1 MIEEMLFI
9 QQEVAPAM
17 LRGLWVSILL
27 IIPSAAAGLLIG
39 ITTGI
44 IRVYG
49 HRLFR
54 TLADGYVLFFRGF
67 PLLIQLYLWYFGLPH
82 IGIFLSPFTA
92 AVIGFSLCSG
102 AYHSEYVRGA
112 LLSIKTGQMLAAKSI
127 GFSRTRAIF
136 FIILPQAVR
145 RSLPG
150 SGNELI
156 YLIKYSSL
164 AYMVTC
170 IELTGEAKI
179 LASSYFKY
187 MEIFMIVGA
196 VYLVLVSLATW
207 GLNRLEDTVAVPGF
221 ERIRS

>member
-1 MIEEMLFI
+1 MIEELFSI
-9 QQEVAPAM
+9 KHEVAPAM

-27 IIPSAAAGLLIG
+27 ILPSAIAGLAIGVATG
-39 ITTGI
+39 IT
-44 IRVYG
+44 RVYG
-49 HRLFR
+49 HRFFR
-54 TLADGYVLFFRGF
+54 TMADGYVLIFRGF
-67 PLLIQLYLWYFGLPH
+67 PLLIQLDLWYFGLPH
-82 IGIFLSPFTA
+82 IGIYLSPFTA

-112 LLSIKTGQMLAAKSI
+112 LLSVKAGQMLAAKSI
-127 GFSRTRAIF
+127 GFSRTGAIF
-136 FIILPQAVR
+136 FIIMPQAFR

-196 VYLVLVSLATW
+196 IYLVLVSLATW
-207 GLNRLEDTVAVPGF
+207 GLNRLEDAVAVPGF